1 MKAASRPNWSESAA
15 AEAVT
20 AMVAVEAEASETAA
34 DAATVEDAVTVV
46 AETVSLVPRAAVLK
60 DAAVTTVAVVVTET
74 RAQLARSQS
83 ACELAASTA
92 MPPSKNFPRC
102 NVRSPSW

>member
-1 MKAASRPNWSESAA
+1 MAVDAA
-15 AEAVT
+15 A
-20 AMVAVEAEASETAA
+20 MAVEVETVRVVPRAA
-34 DAATVEDAVTVV
+34 DAATVEDAVKVV

-102 NVRSPSW
+102 NVRLPSW